1 MTRISLC
8 LVIIVG
14 ILGLVGCSQV
24 PVATKM
30 VPSAFSMYKR
40 DLPRSISI
48 GKVYGCDPSLKSN
61 KYKITDP
68 VFKQALGD
76 ALNNSKLFQKAV
88 YDDLGSNY
96 VLEAELAYNEM
107 KAGFGGHPMELFV
120 RYSLYDQ
127 INGVL
132 VWSKDIY
139 SYSDKGS
146 AKAKTEQAGRANILR
161 LIQELSKLEL

>member
-96 VLEAELAYNEM
+96 VLEAELA
-107 KAGFGGHPMELFV
+107 
-120 RYSLYDQ
+120 
-127 INGVL
+127 L
-132 VWSKDIY
+132 VAIPWSY
-139 SYSDKGS
+139 LS
-146 AKAKTEQAGRANILR
+146 AIAFMIRSMASSCGLKTSILIAIRAAQKQKPSRPDVPI
-161 LIQELSKLEL
+161 SSG